1 MNDNT
6 QQGKTMDIK
15 QALFQALKGNSVLF
29 LGAGFSYEARNK
41 FSNRFPSANELSE
54 DIQNRLTS
62 PDDGVLSLK
71 ESSEDYIDEFGK
83 EKLFSLI
90 SETFR
95 TKNTTKD
102 YSSLAKINWKRI
114 YTTNYDDLVETTYR
128 SANKTINSLLMT
140 DEPALMTADDTT
152 CLHLNGFV
160 EKMAL
165 NKFNAE
171 FKLTETSYLTRMFS
185 NGKWKTIFN
194 ADLRECDYIFF
205 IGYSLY
211 DIDIEL
217 LLIENSE
224 IKDKIVFITAPEPN
238 SRLVKKL
245 VKYGSVHNIGISG
258 FLDELSISIDTW
270 KEIKQEFHF
279 TQLRRF
285 ISPTPHT
292 DFKTN
297 DIVSLFLYGEE
308 NQPLIK
314 NAIEKKESG
323 YYIFRSKIKNLDYDL
338 RNNSCVVVHAK
349 LANGKTLFCLGALE
363 YLIEMGY
370 TPFVLDLGKEI
381 TVREVEEL
389 KKEKKP
395 LLLIENYHRHLK
407 NLELIASLNTD
418 GIKLLLSSRTELHEI
433 YNEEITSIG
442 WSHIDINVNYLTN
455 EEIESVAKLMSSNG
469 LFGEKSRLNDKGK
482 TDLLKNKLRREFSLI
497 LGEILQAPQITERIE
512 SLLDLV
518 NKDSELEDCLL
529 ICSIASYLSYDLDSI
544 DIQTLTSVRGIDGV
558 KYLKNEVASQILEKN
573 NRLVFLKNPVLAK
586 VIIERKSASDPRGM
600 LEFLVSLYESLNK
613 YSNGEAKYNVFMKDV
628 NVFSNLLKI
637 FGLKNVVF
645 IDEFYE
651 RVRLYSD
658 NSKNQHFWLQF
669 AIAKLSIKDYPTA
682 ERFIQT
688 TYSLAQGKSYNHD
701 WVNCQY
707 ARLLIETASTLTSKE
722 DRIDRIKQAH
732 ALIIGQNNRQ
742 YPFRVANKY
751 FDFLEE
757 VERDIDLDTKKVI
770 AGLLREFDAKYI
782 KTKLAMNN
790 QSHQVMEQF
799 RRRCNGFFRAN
810 PTL

>member
-1 MNDNT
+1 
-6 QQGKTMDIK
+6 MDIK

-41 FSNRFPSANELSE
+41 FLKRFPTANELSA
-54 DIQNRLTS
+54 DIQSQLS
-62 PDDGVLSLK
+62 SADSSLLSLK

-83 EKLFSLI
+83 EKLFNLI
-90 SETFR
+90 SDTFR
-95 TKNTTKD
+95 TKTTTKD
-102 YSSLAKINWKRI
+102 YSCLANVNWKRI
-114 YTTNYDDLVETTYR
+114 YTTNYDDLVEATYR
-128 SANKTINSLLMT
+128 AANKTINSLLMT
-140 DEPALMTADDTT
+140 DEPALMTSNDTT

-224 IKDKIVFITAPEPN
+224 IKNKIIFITAPEPN
-238 SRLVKKL
+238 ARLVKKL
-245 VKYGSVHNIGISG
+245 VKYGDVKNIGIAG
-258 FLDELSISIDTW
+258 FLDELSTAIDTW
-270 KEIKQEFHF
+270 KDVKTEFNF
-279 TQLRRF
+279 TQLKKF
-285 ISPTPHT
+285 ISPAHQEE
-292 DFKTN
+292 FKTS
-297 DIVSLFLYGEE
+297 DIVSLFLYGKE
-308 NQPLIK
+308 NQALIK
-314 NAIEKKESG
+314 SAVLNKKSG
-323 YYIFRSKIKNLDYDL
+323 YYIFRSKIRDLDYDL

-363 YLIEMGY
+363 YLIQLGY
-370 TPFVLDLGKEI
+370 TPFILELGKEI
-381 TVREVEEL
+381 TVREIEEL
-389 KKEKKP
+389 KKERKP

-433 YNEEITSIG
+433 YNEEIASLG
-442 WSHIDINVNYLTN
+442 WSQLDVDVNYLSN
-455 EEIESVAKLMSSNG
+455 DEIDSLAKLMSSNG
-469 LFGEKSRLNDKGK
+469 LFGENAKLNNTRKSA
-482 TDLLKNKLRREFSLI
+482 LLKNKLRREISLI
-497 LGEILQAPQITERIE
+497 LGEILKAPQITERIE
-512 SLLDLV
+512 LLLDFV
-518 NKDSELEDCLL
+518 KKDSELEDCLL
-529 ICSIASYLSYDLDSI
+529 ICAIASYLSYDLDSI
-544 DIQTLTSVRGIDGV
+544 DIQTLTSVRGVDGV
-558 KYLKNEVASQILEKN
+558 KYLKNEIASQVLEKN
-573 NRLVFLKNPVLAK
+573 NSLILLKNSVLAK
-586 VIIERKSASDPRGM
+586 LIIERKSATDPRRL
-600 LEFLVSLYESLNK
+600 LEFLVSLYQSLNK
-613 YSNGEAKYNVFMKDV
+613 YSKGEAKYISLMKDV

-637 FGLKNVVF
+637 FGLKNVGL

-658 NSKNQHFWLQF
+658 NSRNQHFWLQF
-669 AIAKLSIKDYPTA
+669 AIAKISIKDYPTA
-682 ERFIQT
+682 EKFIET
-688 TYSLAQGKSYNHD
+688 TYSLAQGKNYNHD

-707 ARLLIETASTLTSKE
+707 ARLLIETASTLIDNKE
-722 DRIDRIKQAH
+722 RVDRLKQAH
-732 ALIIGQNNRQ
+732 ALIIGQNNRH

-751 FDFLEE
+751 FDFLDE
-757 VERDIDLDTKKVI
+757 VERDIDLDAKRTI

-782 KTKLAMNN
+782 MTKRNMNN

-799 RRRCNGFFRAN
+799 RRRCNNFFRAN
-810 PTL
+810 PGV